1 MKYMNKEN
9 ENARDSVA
17 ALGIGAMI
25 VFIALILVA
34 AVASAVIIQTGEKLQ
49 QNAQQTGSDTQ
60 QEIGGK
66 ISIITAWVGA
76 GAGATSTIV
85 LVFETAA
92 GSETIADDSVEFN
105 VICEGPAASAAIAA
119 GDFGGAGQGNQAKEL
134 DDATDADTFEQGEVY
149 MVTLAVGSAT
159 NTLNCPHDLNKENML
174 IIMVEGGGT
183 TYESLLYTSTTQGD
197 PIV

>member
-1 MKYMNKEN
+1 VKNMKKEN

-17 ALGIGAMI
+17 AIGIGAMI
-25 VFIALILVA
+25 VFIALVLVA

-49 QNAQQTGSDTQ
+49 QNAQQTGSDVQ

-66 ISIITAWVGA
+66 ISIITSWVGP
-76 GAGATSTIV
+76 GTGVTSEIV

-92 GSETIADDSVEFN
+92 GSETIADTSVHFQ
-105 VICEGPAASAAIAA
+105 VICEGPAASAALVG
-119 GDFGGAGQGNQAKEL
+119 GDFNGGGGGLQAHEL
-134 DDATDADTFEQGEVY
+134 DDTTDADEFKQGNVY
-149 MVTLAVGSAT
+149 MVNILVGSTTAT
-159 NTLNCPHDLNKENML
+159 ESCPHALNQEHQL

-183 TYESLLYTSTTQGD
+183 TYETLLYIKTNKKN